1 MFRLVTLLSLAAAA
15 LATEELTA
23 ATFDAGIAG
32 KSAFVKFFA
41 PWCGH
46 CKKLKPAWD
55 QLAEEFK
62 ANPNVAIID
71 VDCTKDESKS
81 LCSKFG
87 VKGYPTVKYF
97 TDSTDAMGADY
108 KGGRTF
114 EDLKKFADE
123 NLGPSCSPDN
133 MELCD
138 EEQTEAIKKYMAMDI
153 EELKA
158 ELKKADDA
166 VEAAET
172 TFKEEVEKLQAKYQ
186 TLMTEKDAA
195 LEAASTPDLKYMR
208 AVVNSAAKG
217 AKHDEL

>member
-1 MFRLVTLLSLAAAA
+1 MLRIATILSVATAA
-15 LATEELTA
+15 LATEELNA
-23 ATFDAGIAG
+23 ATFDNGIAG

-62 ANPNVAIID
+62 SNANVAIVD

-97 TDSTDAMGADY
+97 TDETDALGADY
-108 KGGRTF
+108 KGGRSF
-114 EDLKKFADE
+114 EELKAFADE

-133 MELCD
+133 MDLCD
-138 EEQTEAIKKYMAMDI
+138 EEQAAEIKKFQAMDI
-153 EELKA
+153 EELKKL
-158 ELKKADDA
+158 LKEKDDA
-166 VEAAET
+166 IQNA
-172 TFKEEVEKLQAKYQ
+172 
-186 TLMTEKDAA
+186 
-195 LEAASTPDLKYMR
+195 
-208 AVVNSAAKG
+208 
-217 AKHDEL
+217 

>member
-1 MFRLVTLLSLAAAA
+1 MLRILALLSAAVAA

-32 KSAFVKFFA
+32 KSAMVKFFA

-62 ANPNVAIID
+62 SNANVAIVD

-81 LCSKFG
+81 LCTKFG

-97 TDSTDAMGADY
+97 TDATDAMGADY

-123 NLGPSCSPDN
+123 VRLD
-133 MELCD
+133 
-138 EEQTEAIKKYMAMDI
+138 
-153 EELKA
+153 
-158 ELKKADDA
+158 
-166 VEAAET
+166 
-172 TFKEEVEKLQAKYQ
+172 
-186 TLMTEKDAA
+186 
-195 LEAASTPDLKYMR
+195 
-208 AVVNSAAKG
+208 
-217 AKHDEL
+217 